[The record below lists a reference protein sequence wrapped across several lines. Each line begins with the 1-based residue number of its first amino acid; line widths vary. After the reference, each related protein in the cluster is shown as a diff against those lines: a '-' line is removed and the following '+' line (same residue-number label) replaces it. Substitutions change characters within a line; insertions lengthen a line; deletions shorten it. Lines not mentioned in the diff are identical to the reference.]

1 MISRKYADDF
11 RMEKSVNDKGKVVKK
26 AVYIGPFFAYCAG
39 EKELALSR
47 RLCLPVCLLLWV
59 LFAVCFMQDGA
70 APRQVWV
77 AAIFLVTVFPLIYL
91 TWSSVTMLLSHAPFD
106 RETSDDLYKKYAGAS
121 VAQMALSGAAC
132 LASGIALLVTRS
144 FVMPGDLVFLL
155 GNLASL
161 GLSVLLFSR
170 RETFKTAEVDR
181 SSELF
186 AKLIQEKNEKGKK

>member
-1 MISRKYADDF
+1 
-11 RMEKSVNDKGKVVKK
+11 
-26 AVYIGPFFAYCAG
+26 
-39 EKELALSR
+39 
-47 RLCLPVCLLLWV
+47 
-59 LFAVCFMQDGA
+59 
-70 APRQVWV
+70 
-77 AAIFLVTVFPLIYL
+77 
-91 TWSSVTMLLSHAPFD
+91 
-106 RETSDDLYKKYAGAS
+106 
-121 VAQMALSGAAC
+121 MALSGAAC

-186 AKLIQEKNEKGKK
+186 AKLMQEKNEKGKK